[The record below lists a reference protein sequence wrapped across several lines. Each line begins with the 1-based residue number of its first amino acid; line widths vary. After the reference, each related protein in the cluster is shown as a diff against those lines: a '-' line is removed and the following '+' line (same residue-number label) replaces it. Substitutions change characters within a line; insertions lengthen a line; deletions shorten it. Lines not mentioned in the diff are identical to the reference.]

1 MLMKMRK
8 TYVQTSTPTLTQSGL
23 LAVLLKRQ
31 REKVLESAQRRAN
44 CKNDRPAF
52 PGVLAW
58 LFARGRDAIP
68 GRTFDRGVGGTLPR
82 HP

>member
-1 MLMKMRK
+1 MKMRK
-8 TYVQTSTPTLTQSGL
+8 TYVPGTSTPTLTQSGL
-23 LAVLLKRQ
+23 LAVLLNRQ

-52 PGVLAW
+52 PGVLTW
-58 LFARGRDAIP
+58 LFARGRDAISD
-68 GRTFDRGVGGTLPR
+68 RTFRRGVGGTLPR

>member
-1 MLMKMRK
+1 MKTRK
-8 TYVQTSTPTLTQSGL
+8 TYVPGTSTPTLTQSGL

-31 REKVLESAQRRAN
+31 REKVLKSAQRRAN
-44 CKNDRPAF
+44 CNNDRPAF
-52 PGVLAW
+52 SGVLTL

-68 GRTFDRGVGGTLPR
+68 GRTFRRGVGGIVPR